1 MKTYAIIV
9 AGGVGK
15 RVGADIPKQFIKI
28 YDKPILIYTLE
39 DFSKNKNIDNIVIV
53 CIESWIDE
61 LEKYLSFYDIKKVL
75 KIVPGGNTVQESIY
89 NGVLSLENVAKS
101 GDIVIIHD
109 GIRPVVD
116 EQVIEDVISVARK
129 YGAAATSLPYNEQIF
144 LKDNEL
150 STIKY
155 IPRETL
161 MRVSTPQ
168 AYEYTSLNKAYK
180 KAFNEKI
187 GIYGSSYTNTMW
199 VELGN
204 RLYFAKGSDKN
215 IKITTKDDIKLFKA
229 FLESKDY

>member
-1 MKTYAIIV
+1 MKNVAIIV

-15 RVGADIPKQFIKI
+15 RVGADIPKQFIKVF
-28 YDKPILIYTLE
+28 DKPTLIDE
-39 DFSKNKNIDNIVIV
+39 IEVV

-61 LEKYLSFYDIKKVL
+61 LKRYIDFYKLNKIKYI
-75 KIVPGGNTVQESIY
+75 IPGGNTVQESIR
-89 NGVLSLENVAKS
+89 NGVFNLKDKIDKD
-101 GDIVIIHD
+101 DIVIVHD

-116 EQVIEDVISVARK
+116 SFVIDDVIKVSK
-129 YGAAATSLPYNEQIF
+129 EYGAAATSLPYNEQIF

-168 AYEYTSLNKAYK
+168 AYNFQKLYDAYK
-180 KAFNEKI
+180 IAFKDQI
-187 GIYGSSYTNTMW
+187 GIYGSSYTNTMR

-204 RLYFAKGSDKN
+204 RLYFSKGSDKN
-215 IKITTKDDIKLFKA
+215 IKITTKDDILLFKA
-229 FLESKDY
+229 YIESQF

>member
-1 MKTYAIIV
+1 MKNVAIIV

-15 RVGADIPKQFIKI
+15 RVGANIPKQFIKVF
-28 YDKPILIYTLE
+28 DKPILIYTLE
-39 DFSKNKNIDNIVIV
+39 AFEKHPLIDEIEVV

-61 LEKYLSFYDIKKVL
+61 LKRYIDFYKLNKIKYIT
-75 KIVPGGNTVQESIY
+75 PGGNTVQESIR
-89 NGVLSLENVAKS
+89 NGVFNLKLKIDDN
-101 GDIVIIHD
+101 DITIIHD

-116 EQVIEDVISVARK
+116 SYVIDDVIKVAK
-129 YGAAATSLPYNEQIF
+129 EYGAAATSLPYNEQMF
-144 LKDNEL
+144 LKYDDK

-168 AYEYTSLNKAYK
+168 AYNYK
-180 KAFNEKI
+180 KIYEAYDKAFKEQI

-204 RLYFAKGSDKN
+204 RLYFSKGSDKN

-229 FLESKDY
+229 FIESNY

>member
-1 MKTYAIIV
+1 MKNVAIIV

-15 RVGADIPKQFIKI
+15 RVGANIPKQFIKVF
-28 YDKPILIYTLE
+28 DKPILIYTLE
-39 DFSKNKNIDNIVIV
+39 AFDKHPLIDKIEVV

-61 LEKYLSFYDIKKVL
+61 LKRYIDFYKLNKIKYI
-75 KIVPGGNTVQESIY
+75 IPGGNTVQESIR
-89 NGVLSLENVAKS
+89 NGVFNLKDKIDKD
-101 GDIVIIHD
+101 DIVIVHD

-116 EQVIEDVISVARK
+116 SFVIDDVIKVSK
-129 YGAAATSLPYNEQIF
+129 EYGAAATSLPYNEQIF

-168 AYEYTSLNKAYK
+168 AYNFQKLYDAYK
-180 KAFNEKI
+180 IAFKDQI
-187 GIYGSSYTNTMW
+187 GIYGSSYTNTMR

-204 RLYFAKGSDKN
+204 RLYFSKGSDKN
-215 IKITTKDDIKLFKA
+215 IKITTKDDILLFKA
-229 FLESKDY
+229 YIESQF

>member
-1 MKTYAIIV
+1 MKNVAIIV

-15 RVGADIPKQFIKI
+15 RVGADIPKQFIKVF
-28 YDKPILIYTLE
+28 DKPILIYTLE
-39 DFSKNKNIDNIVIV
+39 AFEKHPLIDEIEVV

-61 LEKYLSFYDIKKVL
+61 LKRYIDFYKLNKIKYI
-75 KIVPGGNTVQESIY
+75 IPGGNTVQESIR
-89 NGVLSLENVAKS
+89 NGVFNLKDKIDKD
-101 GDIVIIHD
+101 DIVIVHD

-116 EQVIEDVISVARK
+116 SFVIDDVIKVSK
-129 YGAAATSLPYNEQIF
+129 EYGAAATSLPYNEQIF

-168 AYEYTSLNKAYK
+168 AYNFQKLYDAYK
-180 KAFNEKI
+180 IAFKDQI
-187 GIYGSSYTNTMW
+187 GIYGSSYTNTMR

-204 RLYFAKGSDKN
+204 RLYFSKGSDKN
-215 IKITTKDDIKLFKA
+215 IKITTKDDILLFKA
-229 FLESKDY
+229 YIESQF